1 MRIAIF
7 GVGAMGCLFGARLS
21 PRADVTLI
29 GRWPEQLDALHRAR
43 LRIIHPN
50 RREEYAD
57 LHATDDVAGVGPVDV
72 ALILTKAART
82 RAVAEMAAGILAP
95 EGIAV
100 TLQNGL
106 GNQEIIARHVGPSRA
121 LIGVTMEGAAV
132 QKPGV
137 LRYAGGGETYLARQN
152 GGSALLDEL
161 AALLNQGR
169 LPTEVVDDVSAML
182 WGKLAINAAVN
193 PLTALLR
200 VPNGALLESPRARY
214 VMHEVALE
222 VAAVAEANGIRLPF
236 NDPPRRVEEVVEQ
249 TAGNRSSM
257 LQDVLRGVPT
267 EIETICGAVMRSGRT
282 LGVPVPANTL
292 LYRLVKALEET
303 TDARL

>member
-21 PRADVTLI
+21 PRAEVTLI

-57 LHATDDVAGVGPVDV
+57 LHATDDATRVAPVDV
-72 ALILTKAART
+72 ALILTKSART
-82 RAVAEMAAGILAP
+82 KAVASMAADILKP
-95 EGIAV
+95 DGIAL

-106 GNQEIIARHVGPSRA
+106 GNREIIARHVGPSRA
-121 LIGVTMEGAAV
+121 LLGVTMEGAAI

-137 LRYAGGGETYLARQN
+137 LRYAGGGETFLARQD
-152 GGSALLDEL
+152 GAGEALDEL
-161 AALLNQGR
+161 AALLNAGR
-169 LPTEVVDDVSAML
+169 LPTEVVDDVSSLL
-182 WGKLAINAAVN
+182 WGKLAVNAAIN

-200 VPNGALLESPRARY
+200 VPNGALLDSPRARQ
-214 VMHEVALE
+214 VMRDAAQE
-222 VAAVAEANGIRLPF
+222 VAAVAEANDIHLPF
-236 NDPPRRVEEVVEQ
+236 TDPARRAEEVAEK
-249 TAGNRSSM
+249 TASNRSSM

-282 LGVPVPANTL
+282 LGVPVPTNTL

-303 TDARL
+303 TAERL